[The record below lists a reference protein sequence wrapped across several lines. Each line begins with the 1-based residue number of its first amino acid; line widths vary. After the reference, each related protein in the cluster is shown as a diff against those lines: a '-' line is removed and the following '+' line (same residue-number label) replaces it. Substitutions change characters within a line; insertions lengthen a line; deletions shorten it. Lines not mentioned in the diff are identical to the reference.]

1 MLTPGESALEQLL
14 VRLIQDYED
23 RIDLPELPPHKLV
36 AFLMEHRGL
45 LQTDLVPVF
54 GSRSVVSEV
63 LAGKRDLSKAHIR
76 GLAEF
81 FSLSPA
87 AFF

>member
-1 MLTPGESALEQLL
+1 MYTRRSYG
-14 VRLIQDYED
+14 VKT
-23 RIDLPELPPHKLV
+23 IDLPGLPPHKLG